1 MSEELCAHAS
11 FDVPQARSSYG
22 RCQRRVSRPKLGTFV
37 VKRVTRSCSIDLWS
51 SLTRWGALT
60 WVLCGLPA
68 PAFAAENHVKEYP
81 PCTERA
87 DEVNLQAARGAFE
100 AGKAAFNESDYPRS
114 ILYWEDAFRRDCS
127 ATLLL
132 KNLTRAYEAN
142 HQYAEAANALRTYLE
157 RAPEAE
163 DRQELEAHLRVL
175 ENKVEPA
182 NPPPGPKPVKQQPT
196 QTEPKP
202 APPPASFIADN
213 DTDGEPAFD
222 DGSSVNGPKL
232 AAGIVAGA
240 GAVLALTSGVFWYQ
254 AHTDERAA
262 SDACPQRF
270 NCSPDI
276 TQRGNDAID
285 RKQRWAWIAGGGVA
299 LMAGGV
305 AWYLLLPSESST
317 AGLQPS
323 LGPTHAGLNWSGSF

>member
-1 MSEELCAHAS
+1 MHTLRLTYPKRGHPMVGAK
-11 FDVPQARSSYG
+11 
-22 RCQRRVSRPKLGTFV
+22 RVSRPKLGTFV
-37 VKRVTRSCSIDLWS
+37 VKRVTRWGSIDLWS
-51 SLTRWGALT
+51 TLTRWSALT
-60 WVLCGLPA
+60 WVVCGLHSTA
-68 PAFAAENHVKEYP
+68 WAADGQVKEYP

-157 RAPEAE
+157 RSPEAE

-182 NPPPGPKPVKQQPT
+182 NPPPGPKPVNQKPTPTDQQPAPQPSFT
-196 QTEPKP
+196 SDDNISEEPP
-202 APPPASFIADN
+202 FDGGAS
-213 DTDGEPAFD
+213 TK
-222 DGSSVNGPKL
+222 GPKL

-240 GAVLALTSGVFWYQ
+240 GAALALTSGVFWYQ
-254 AHTDERAA
+254 ADVDERAA
-262 SDACPQRF
+262 NDACPQRF
-270 NCSPDI
+270 NCSAEI
-276 TQRGNDAID
+276 TRQGNDAID
-285 RKQRWAWIAGGGVA
+285 RKQQWAWIAGGGVA

-305 AWYLLLPSESST
+305 AWYLLLPTEAST
-317 AGLQPS
+317 VGLQPS
-323 LGPTHAGLNWSGSF
+323 LGPTHASVNWSGSF